1 MSLPGHLLRGAT
13 AAAILAVATSGCSDA
28 AQMSA
33 SRSPSPTA
41 ASPSPTPDKVAIAKQ
56 EILAAYRGTFADMDV
71 AVAHGNR
78 NDPALDRHAIAGART
93 QLVAAVDFYL
103 QQGVVPKGVPQ
114 AKIAFKSLDLYSDP
128 PLATLQTCVDSSKV
142 PLVDAK
148 TGKPAR
154 GFFSRPTLDT
164 ALMTVWHGRW
174 VVEAF
179 KNGTT
184 RC

>member
-1 MSLPGHLLRGAT
+1 MSMPGHLLRAV
-13 AAAILAVATSGCSDA
+13 AAVAVLALATSGCSHGA
-28 AQMSA
+28 KISA
-33 SRSPSPTA
+33 NPSPRPTT
-41 ASPSPTPDKVAIAKQ
+41 ASPSPTPDKVAIAKL
-56 EILAAYRGTFADMDV
+56 EILAAYRGTFADMDQ

-114 AKIAFKSLDLYSDP
+114 AEIAFKSLDLYSHP
-128 PLATLQTCVDSSKV
+128 PLATLQSCVDSSKV

-148 TGKPAR
+148 TGKPAK

-164 ALMTVWHGRW
+164 ALMTVWHSRW

-179 KNGTT
+179 KTGTT